1 MSNQFLANALC
12 RFSLTG
18 PNSPLL
24 KIETNEENRNAHKF
38 ILVMIS
44 KAPLEGQTSNFYV
57 TQLFNA

>member
-1 MSNQFLANALC
+1 
-12 RFSLTG
+12 
-18 PNSPLL
+18 LL